1 MGSRYRVGPIPAT
14 YTQPGGPTLLVV
26 ADAELSVKKPA
37 ILVQL
42 PIRPMIKLSRVV
54 TIVVLS
60 AATLIGCHKK
70 ASQRP
75 APRRINADSL
85 LREQSRLDSIARA
98 DAARAA
104 AAAAA
109 AAAANAGPPTNAPVT
124 PRERTALSATIYF
137 DLDESALTDEARSAV
152 EAKAPVLLRH
162 PDMRIRIVGHT
173 DSQGSD
179 EYNLALGLRRAAET
193 KRYLAALGV
202 DEARMEIVT
211 MGEERPA
218 VQGNTQEAYALNR
231 RAEFEILAG
240 G

>member
-1 MGSRYRVGPIPAT
+1 
-14 YTQPGGPTLLVV
+14 
-26 ADAELSVKKPA
+26 
-37 ILVQL
+37 
-42 PIRPMIKLSRVV
+42 MIKLSRVL
-54 TIVVLS
+54 TIVILS
-60 AATLIGCHKK
+60 AVALIGCHRK
-70 ASQRP
+70 AAQRP
-75 APRRINADSL
+75 SPRINADSL
-85 LREQSRLDSIARA
+85 LREQARLDSIARA

-109 AAAANAGPPTNAPVT
+109 AAAANAGPPTDAPVAS
-124 PRERTALSATIYF
+124 RERTAMSATIYF
-137 DLDESALTDEARSAV
+137 DFDESALTDESRSAV

-162 PDMRIRIVGHT
+162 PNMRIRITGHT

-202 DEARMEIVT
+202 DESRMEIVT

-231 RAEFEILAG
+231 RCEFEIIAG

>member
-1 MGSRYRVGPIPAT
+1 MLAH
-14 YTQPGGPTLLVV
+14 
-26 ADAELSVKKPA
+26 LSTK
-37 ILVQL
+37 
-42 PIRPMIKLSRVV
+42 PMIKISRVV
-54 TIVVLS
+54 TMIVVS
-60 AATLIGCHKK
+60 AVVLAGCHRK
-70 ASQRP
+70 AVQRP

-85 LREQSRLDSIARA
+85 LREQARLDSIARA

-109 AAAANAGPPTNAPVT
+109 TAAANAGPPTDAPVS
-124 PRERTALSATIYF
+124 PRERTALAATIYF
-137 DLDESALTDEARSAV
+137 DLDESVLTDEARSSV

-162 PDMRIRIVGHT
+162 PNMRIRIVGHT

-202 DEARMEIVT
+202 DEGRMEIVT

-218 VQGNTQEAYALNR
+218 VQGYTQEAYALNR
-231 RAEFEILAG
+231 RCEFEIIAG

>member
-1 MGSRYRVGPIPAT
+1 M
-14 YTQPGGPTLLVV
+14 LVAVLALTV
-26 ADAELSVKKPA
+26 A
-37 ILVQL
+37 
-42 PIRPMIKLSRVV
+42 
-54 TIVVLS
+54 
-60 AATLIGCHKK
+60 GCHRKK
-70 ASQRP
+70 ATTP

-85 LREQSRLDSIARA
+85 LREQAKLDSIARA

-109 AAAANAGPPTNAPVT
+109 TAAAAAGPPTNAPMSSQ
-124 PRERTALSATIYF
+124 ERTALAATIYF
-137 DLDESALTDEARSAV
+137 DLDESALTDDARTAV

-162 PDMRIRIVGHT
+162 PNLRIRIAGHA
-173 DSQGSD
+173 DAQGSD

-202 DEARMEIVT
+202 DESRMEIVT
-211 MGEERPA
+211 FGEEKPA

-231 RAEFEILAG
+231 RCEFEILSG

>member
-1 MGSRYRVGPIPAT
+1 MMSQHSKVHPFHTRPM
-14 YTQPGGPTLLVV
+14 PTLARTLAVAVV
-26 ADAELSVKKPA
+26 FSIAL
-37 ILVQL
+37 
-42 PIRPMIKLSRVV
+42 
-54 TIVVLS
+54 
-60 AATLIGCHKK
+60 AACHKK
-70 ASQRP
+70 AAERP
-75 APRRINADSL
+75 APRRINTDSL
-85 LREQSRLDSIARA
+85 MREQARLDSIARA

-109 AAAANAGPPTNAPVT
+109 AAAAQAGPPTDAPVT
-124 PRERTALSATIYF
+124 TRERSALAATIYF
-137 DLDESALTDEARSAV
+137 DLDESSLTDEARTAV

-162 PDMRIRIVGHT
+162 PNMRIRITGHT

-202 DEARMEIVT
+202 DESRMEIVT

-218 VQGNTQEAYALNR
+218 VEGQTQEAYALNR
-231 RAEFEILAG
+231 RCEFEVIAG

>member
-1 MGSRYRVGPIPAT
+1 MHTNSRVLIAIAIS
-14 YTQPGGPTLLVV
+14 VV
-26 ADAELSVKKPA
+26 ALA
-37 ILVQL
+37 
-42 PIRPMIKLSRVV
+42 
-54 TIVVLS
+54 
-60 AATLIGCHKK
+60 GCHRK
-70 ASQRP
+70 ANERP

-85 LREQSRLDSIARA
+85 LREQARLDSVSRA
-98 DAARAA
+98 EAARAA

-109 AAAANAGPPTNAPVT
+109 TAAANAGPPTDAPVSS
-124 PRERTALSATIYF
+124 RERTALLATIYF
-137 DLDESALTDEARSAV
+137 DLDESALTEESRSAV

-162 PDMRIRIVGHT
+162 PNMRIRITGHT

-202 DEARMEIVT
+202 DEGRMEIVT
-211 MGEERPA
+211 MGEEKPA

-231 RAEFEILAG
+231 RCEFEIISG

>member
-1 MGSRYRVGPIPAT
+1 MMQQHSKVH
-14 YTQPGGPTLLVV
+14 LLH
-26 ADAELSVKKPA
+26 P
-37 ILVQL
+37 
-42 PIRPMIKLSRVV
+42 RPMYTLARAV
-54 TIVVLS
+54 TVAVILS
-60 AATLIGCHKK
+60 AALAGCHKK
-70 ASQRP
+70 VAERP
-75 APRRINADSL
+75 APRRMNTDSL
-85 LREQSRLDSIARA
+85 MREQARLDSIARA

-109 AAAANAGPPTNAPVT
+109 AAAAQAGPPTDAPIST
-124 PRERTALSATIYF
+124 RERTALGATIYF
-137 DLDESALTDEARSAV
+137 DLDESALTDEARTAV

-162 PDMRIRIVGHT
+162 PNMRIRITGHT

-202 DEARMEIVT
+202 AESRMEIVT

-218 VQGNTQEAYALNR
+218 VEGHTQEAYALNR
-231 RAEFEILAG
+231 RCEFEVIAG

>member
-1 MGSRYRVGPIPAT
+1 
-14 YTQPGGPTLLVV
+14 
-26 ADAELSVKKPA
+26 
-37 ILVQL
+37 
-42 PIRPMIKLSRVV
+42 MINISRVV
-54 TIVVLS
+54 TIVVIS
-60 AATLIGCHKK
+60 AVTLVGCHKK
-70 ASQRP
+70 KPADRP

-85 LREQSRLDSIARA
+85 LREQARLDSIARA

-104 AAAAA
+104 SAAAA

-124 PRERTALSATIYF
+124 PRERTAMTATIYF
-137 DLDESALTDEARSAV
+137 DLDESVLTDEARSAV

-202 DEARMEIVT
+202 DESRMEIVT

>member
-1 MGSRYRVGPIPAT
+1 
-14 YTQPGGPTLLVV
+14 
-26 ADAELSVKKPA
+26 
-37 ILVQL
+37 
-42 PIRPMIKLSRVV
+42 MIKTSRVV

-60 AATLIGCHKK
+60 AATLIGCHRK

-75 APRRINADSL
+75 APRINADSL
-85 LREQSRLDSIARA
+85 LREQARLDSIARA

-109 AAAANAGPPTNAPVT
+109 AAAANAGPPTDAPVS

-137 DLDESALTDEARSAV
+137 DLDESALTDESRSAV

-162 PDMRIRIVGHT
+162 PNMRVRIVGHT

-202 DEARMEIVT
+202 DEGRMEIVT

-218 VQGNTQEAYALNR
+218 VQGLTQEAYALNR
-231 RAEFEILAG
+231 RCEFEIIAG